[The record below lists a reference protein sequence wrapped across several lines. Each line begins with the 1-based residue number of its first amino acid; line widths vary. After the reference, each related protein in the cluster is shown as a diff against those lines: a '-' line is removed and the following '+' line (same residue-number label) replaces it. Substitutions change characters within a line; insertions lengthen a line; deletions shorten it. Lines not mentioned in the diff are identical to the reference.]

1 MFLCNFN
8 DNLMLKVICSASD
21 KHSCN
26 IKLKGLNPL
35 LDLKNECGITY
46 IQAIPQEFICDLRF
60 IGKQYLII
68 KITCISR
75 LFITRIPFYMLN
87 SSTCISNILFCVLMV
102 NGMLCYYLGKML

>member
-26 IKLKGLNPL
+26 IKMKGLNPL

-46 IQAIPQEFICDLRF
+46 IQAIPQEFI
-60 IGKQYLII
+60 
-68 KITCISR
+68 
-75 LFITRIPFYMLN
+75 
-87 SSTCISNILFCVLMV
+87 
-102 NGMLCYYLGKML
+102 